1 MKKILA
7 LLMSLIMSTVLFAH
21 APLLSVDDN
30 TDGTIYIEGGF
41 SNGAPAEGVEIII
54 VKDKPYNGPEDTF
67 KGKEIIFKSVLGK
80 DNSLTVPKPA
90 TEKYEVHFNAGEGHV
105 ASKKGP
111 ALTANEKTAW
121 EKAVSEFNFGE
132 WKDSMTEK

>member
-1 MKKILA
+1 MKKILTFFIGV
-7 LLMSLIMSTVLFAH
+7 LISTNLFAH

-30 TDGTIYIEGGF
+30 ADGTIYIEGGF
-41 SNGAPAEGVEIII
+41 SNGASAEGIEIII

-67 KGKEIIFKSVLGK
+67 KGKEIIFKGVLGA

-90 TEKYEVHFNAGEGHV
+90 SEKYEVHFNAGEGHI

-111 ALTANEKTAW
+111 LLTADEQNQW
-121 EKAVSEFNFGE
+121 EKAVSEYDFGD
-132 WKDSMTEK
+132 WKESMTEK